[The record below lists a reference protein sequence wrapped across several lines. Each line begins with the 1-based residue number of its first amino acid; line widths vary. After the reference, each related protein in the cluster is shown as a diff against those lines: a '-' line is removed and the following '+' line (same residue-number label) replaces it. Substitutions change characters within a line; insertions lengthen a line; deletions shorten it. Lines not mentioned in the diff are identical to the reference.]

1 MRLLIRSAL
10 LLAAVVFLSTASS
23 IVKADPLS
31 IQSGG
36 FSLDNLGNDGSV
48 PNGLDSLF
56 GSAESTLDNVRS
68 SGTFTVIMNRLEFM
82 EGFTGFVSPGLHDFA
97 FTQAITINGQ
107 TQIMELLGRIDIG
120 FTTDTIHILSSAPL
134 TFNFNTFTVDV
145 NVLPASIFG
154 PGNGCYFDVLRAQ
167 MTVTNTCD
175 PVPEP
180 ATLTL
185 LGLGLAGTAAKL
197 RQHRKRVRGEANLT

>member
-1 MRLLIRSAL
+1 MRLLTRSAL
-10 LLAAVVFLSTASS
+10 VLAAIVVLSAASS
-23 IVKADPLS
+23 AVKADPIA

-36 FSLDNLGNDGSV
+36 FSLNNLGNDGSV
-48 PNGLDSLF
+48 ANGLDSLF
-56 GSAESTLDNVRS
+56 GSSESALRNSNGSR
-68 SGTFTVIMNRLEFM
+68 TFTVILNRLEFM
-82 EGFTGFVSPGLHDFA
+82 EGFTGIASPGLHDFA

-107 TQIMELLGRIDIG
+107 KQIMELLGSIDIG

-154 PGNGCYFDVLRAQ
+154 PGDGCYFDVLRAQ
-167 MTVTNTCD
+167 LTVTNTCN

-185 LGLGLAGTAAKL
+185 LGLGLAGTVAKL
-197 RQHRKRVRGEANLT
+197 RQRRKRAVVKQS

>member
-1 MRLLIRSAL
+1 MRLLIRSAVV
-10 LLAAVVFLSTASS
+10 LAAVMVFSAASS
-23 IVKADPLS
+23 AVKADPLT

-48 PNGLDSLF
+48 PNGLDSLS
-56 GSAESTLDNVRS
+56 GGAESSLHDLN
-68 SGTFTVIMNRLEFM
+68 GTGSFIVNLNQLSFM
-82 EGFTGFVSPGLHDFA
+82 EGFTGIASPGLHDFV

-120 FTTDTIHILSSAPL
+120 FTTDTIHILSSTPL
-134 TFNFNTFTVDV
+134 TFNFYTFTVDV

-167 MTVTNTCD
+167 LTVTDT
-175 PVPEP
+175 PEP

-197 RQHRKRVRGEANLT
+197 RQRRRQARVLKS

>member
-1 MRLLIRSAL
+1 MVFSA
-10 LLAAVVFLSTASS
+10 ASS
-23 IVKADPLS
+23 AVKADPLT

-48 PNGLDSLF
+48 PNGLDSLS
-56 GSAESTLDNVRS
+56 GGAESNLHDFN
-68 SGTFTVIMNRLEFM
+68 GTGSFIVNLNQLAFM
-82 EGFTGFVSPGLHDFA
+82 EGFTGIASPGLHDFV

-120 FTTDTIHILSSAPL
+120 FTTDTIHILSSTPL
-134 TFNFNTFTVDV
+134 TFNFDTFSVDV

-154 PGNGCYFDVLRAQ
+154 PGNVCYFDVLRAQ
-167 MTVTNTCD
+167 LTVTNT
-175 PVPEP
+175 PEP

-197 RQHRKRVRGEANLT
+197 RQRRKQARVLKS

>member
-1 MRLLIRSAL
+1 MRLLIRSAVV
-10 LLAAVVFLSTASS
+10 LAAVMVFSAASS
-23 IVKADPLS
+23 AVKADPLT

-48 PNGLDSLF
+48 PNGLDSLS
-56 GSAESTLDNVRS
+56 GGAESNLHDFN
-68 SGTFTVIMNRLEFM
+68 GTGSFIVNLNQLAFM
-82 EGFTGFVSPGLHDFA
+82 EGFTGIASPGLHDFV

-120 FTTDTIHILSSAPL
+120 FTTDTIHILSSTPL
-134 TFNFNTFTVDV
+134 TFNFDTFTVDV

-154 PGNGCYFDVLRAQ
+154 PGNGCYVDVLRAQ
-167 MTVTNTCD
+167 LTVTDT
-175 PVPEP
+175 PEP

-197 RQHRKRVRGEANLT
+197 RQRRKQARVLKS

>member
-1 MRLLIRSAL
+1 MLVVISVAGSA
-10 LLAAVVFLSTASS
+10 A
-23 IVKADPLS
+23 KADPLTV
-31 IQSGG
+31 QSGG
-36 FSLDNLGNDGSV
+36 FSLDNLGNDGSA

-56 GSAESTLDNVRS
+56 GSAESALHDFSRP
-68 SGTFTVIMNRLEFM
+68 GTFIVDLNQLQFM
-82 EGFTGFVSPGLHDFA
+82 EGFTGFTSPGLHDFA

-107 TQIMELLGRIDIG
+107 TQIMELLGQIDIG
-120 FTTDTIHILSSAPL
+120 ITTDTIHVLSSAPL

-154 PGNGCYFDVLRAQ
+154 PGNGCYFDLLRAQ
-167 MTVTNTCD
+167 LSVTNTSN

-185 LGLGLAGTAAKL
+185 LGLGIAGTAAKL
-197 RQHRKRVRGEANLT
+197 RRRRKQSVVKES

>member
-1 MRLLIRSAL
+1 MRFLSRSVL
-10 LLAAVVFLSTASS
+10 LLAALVLLAGASS
-23 IVKADPLS
+23 AVKADPIS
-31 IQSGG
+31 VQSGG
-36 FSLDNLGNDGSV
+36 FSLNNLGNDGSV
-48 PNGLDSLF
+48 ANGLDSLF
-56 GSAESTLDNVRS
+56 GSSESALRNING
-68 SGTFTVIMNRLEFM
+68 SGTFTLLLNRLEFM
-82 EGFTGFVSPGLHDFA
+82 EGFTGMASPGLHDFA

-154 PGNGCYFDVLRAQ
+154 PGDGCYFDLLRAQ
-167 MTVTNTCD
+167 LTVTNTCN

-197 RQHRKRVRGEANLT
+197 RQRRKRALAK

>member
-1 MRLLIRSAL
+1 MRLLIRSAVV
-10 LLAAVVFLSTASS
+10 LAAVMVFSAASS
-23 IVKADPLS
+23 EVKADPLT

-48 PNGLDSLF
+48 PNGLDSLS
-56 GSAESTLDNVRS
+56 GGAESNLHDFN
-68 SGTFTVIMNRLEFM
+68 GTGSFIVNLNQLAFM
-82 EGFTGFVSPGLHDFA
+82 EGFTGIASPGLHDFV
-97 FTQAITINGQ
+97 FTQEITINGQ

-120 FTTDTIHILSSAPL
+120 ITTDTIHILSSTPL
-134 TFNFNTFTVDV
+134 TFNFDTFSVDV

-167 MTVTNTCD
+167 LTVTDT
-175 PVPEP
+175 PEP

-197 RQHRKRVRGEANLT
+197 RQRRKQARVPKS

>member
-1 MRLLIRSAL
+1 MRLLTGSVLIL
-10 LLAAVVFLSTASS
+10 AVVVVISAASS
-23 IVKADPLS
+23 AVKADPLV

-36 FSLDNLGNDGSV
+36 FSLNNLGNDGSA

-56 GSAESTLDNVRS
+56 GSAESTRHGFNGPGSFIVNL
-68 SGTFTVIMNRLEFM
+68 NRLEFM
-82 EGFTGFVSPGLHDFA
+82 EGFTGIASPGLHDFA

-120 FTTDTIHILSSAPL
+120 FSTDTIHILSSTPL
-134 TFNFNTFTVDV
+134 TFVFSTFTVDV

-154 PGNGCYFDVLRAQ
+154 PGDGCYFDVLRARL
-167 MTVTNTCD
+167 TVTNTCD

-197 RQHRKRVRGEANLT
+197 RQRRKRAAPKES

>member
-10 LLAAVVFLSTASS
+10 VLAAVVVLSAASS
-23 IVKADPLS
+23 VVKADPLS

-56 GSAESTLDNVRS
+56 GSAESTRANISS
-68 SGTFTVIMNRLEFM
+68 SGTFTVIMNRLAFM

-154 PGNGCYFDVLRAQ
+154 PGNGCYFDVLHAQ
-167 MTVTNTCD
+167 MTVTNTCN

-197 RQHRKRVRGEANLT
+197 RQRRKRSPGEANLT

>member
-1 MRLLIRSAL
+1 
-10 LLAAVVFLSTASS
+10 
-23 IVKADPLS
+23 
-31 IQSGG
+31 
-36 FSLDNLGNDGSV
+36 
-48 PNGLDSLF
+48 
-56 GSAESTLDNVRS
+56 
-68 SGTFTVIMNRLEFM
+68 M
-82 EGFTGFVSPGLHDFA
+82 EGFTGFTSPGLHDFA

-107 TQIMELLGRIDIG
+107 TQIMELLGQIDIG
-120 FTTDTIHILSSAPL
+120 ITTDTIHILSSAPL

-167 MTVTNTCD
+167 LTVTNTCN

-185 LGLGLAGTAAKL
+185 LGLGIAGTAAKL
-197 RQHRKRVRGEANLT
+197 RRRRKQSAVKES